1 MRPVRG
7 IFVSEASGPVR
18 VSVIVPA
25 YNEEKTIA
33 SVLERVRAQH
43 IDGIELEVVVVN
55 DGSRDRTKE
64 VLESR
69 PELYDKVVHQANGGK
84 GAAVKAALAVASGD
98 FVLFQ
103 DADLEYDPADYAR
116 LLKPVR
122 DFGADVVM
130 GSRFVAPEY
139 TRVFYFWHKMGNWAI
154 TFLFNI
160 LNNTTFSDIYSCYLC
175 YRRSLVDGASLQT
188 MGWEQHA
195 EILSKAV
202 AKGRVFYET
211 PISYHGRTY
220 DEGKKIKAHHII
232 AVFATI
238 IRERFVR

>member
-1 MRPVRG
+1 M
-7 IFVSEASGPVR
+7 SEPSAPIR
-18 VSVIVPA
+18 VSVVVPA

-33 SVLERVRAQH
+33 QVLERVRAQA
-43 IDGIELEVVVVN
+43 IAGIELEIVVVN
-55 DGSRDRTKE
+55 DGSRDRTRE
-64 VLESR
+64 ILDAR
-69 PELYDKVVHQANGGK
+69 PELYDQVVHQANGGK
-84 GAAVKAALAVASGD
+84 GAAVKTALTVATGD

-130 GSRFVAPEY
+130 GSRFAAPEY
-139 TRVFYFWHKMGNWAI
+139 TRVFYFWHKIGNWAI
-154 TFLFNI
+154 TFLFNV

-175 YRRSLVDGASLQT
+175 YRRSLVDGPALRT
-188 MGWEQHA
+188 MGWDQHA

-202 AKGRVFYET
+202 AAGKVFYET

-220 DEGKKIKAHHII
+220 DEGKKIKAHHIF

>member
-1 MRPVRG
+1 M
-7 IFVSEASGPVR
+7 SESSVPVR

-33 SVLERVRAQH
+33 QVLERVRAQR
-43 IDGIELEVVVVN
+43 IPGIELEVVVVN
-55 DGSRDRTKE
+55 DGSSDRTRE
-64 VLESR
+64 ILDAH
-69 PELYDKVVHQANGGK
+69 PELYDKAIHQNNGGK
-84 GAAVKAALAVASGD
+84 GAAVKAGLTVATGE
-98 FVLFQ
+98 FILFQ
-103 DADLEYDPADYAR
+103 DADLEYDPEDYAR

-122 DFGADVVM
+122 EYSADIVM

-139 TRVFYFWHKMGNWAI
+139 TRVFYFWHRIGNWAI
-154 TFLFNI
+154 TFLFNV

-175 YRRSLVDGASLQT
+175 YRRSLVDGAGLRT
-188 MGWEQHA
+188 MGWDQQA

-202 AKGRVFYET
+202 AAGNVFYET

-220 DEGKKIKAHHII
+220 AEGKKIKAYHAI
-232 AVFATI
+232 AVFAAI

>member
-1 MRPVRG
+1 M
-7 IFVSEASGPVR
+7 SESSQLIR
-18 VSVIVPA
+18 VSILVPA

-33 SVLERVRAQH
+33 QVLERVRAQS
-43 IDGIELEVVVVN
+43 IPGIELEIVVVN
-55 DGSRDRTKE
+55 DGSKDRTRE
-64 VLESR
+64 ILDSR
-69 PELYDKVVHQANGGK
+69 PELYDHAVHQANGGK
-84 GAAVKAALAVASGD
+84 GAAVKAGLAVATGE

-130 GSRFVAPEY
+130 GSRFAAPEY
-139 TRVFYFWHKMGNWAI
+139 TRVFYFWHKVGNWAI
-154 TFLFNI
+154 TFLFNL

-175 YRRSLVDGASLQT
+175 YRRSLVDGASLRT
-188 MGWEQHA
+188 AGWEQHA

-202 AKGRVFYET
+202 AAGRVFYET

-220 DEGKKIKAHHII
+220 DEGKKIKAHHIF
-232 AVFATI
+232 AVFGAI
-238 IRERFVR
+238 IRERFAR